1 MFQPEATDLA
11 KILDFDASTKDSVNL
26 ARTKGSKHASK
37 IKILMPLPLTRWNP
51 PGAKA
56 ANMLKNQDFATSA
69 IDPMKP
75 TKIKGSKHAQNQDFD
90 ASAIDPMKPTKTK
103 GSKHAQ

>member
-1 MFQPEATDLA
+1 
-11 KILDFDASTKDSVNL
+11 
-26 ARTKGSKHASK
+26 
-37 IKILMPLPLTRWNP
+37 
-51 PGAKA
+51 
-56 ANMLKNQDFATSA
+56 MLKNQDFATSA

-103 GSKHAQ
+103 GSNHAQ